1 MSRRAMPRPRPRLA
15 PVMTTLGIGPPQFA
29 AAAHLQPGD
38 EAELGRD
45 LVARQPVPA
54 GFEDVLGKRGVGGDA
69 GGGDDVG
76 DDDGAGDRAL
86 ARPHQR
92 HAHRRM
98 AVERGLDLLGM
109 HLLAADID
117 DAAAPPDEMVAAVAP
132 LDHVAGIDEA
142 VLAGQWRR
150 TGTEIAAR
158 VARRADAQRAAL
170 DLHLDRAAAALDQ
183 RFWKAGRS

>member
-1 MSRRAMPRPRPRLA
+1 M
-15 PVMTTLGIGPPQFA
+15 
-29 AAAHLQPGD
+29 
-38 EAELGRD
+38 
-45 LVARQPVPA
+45 PA
-54 GFEDVLGKRGVGGDA
+54 GFEDVLGERGVGSDA

-86 ARPHQR
+86 ARAHQR

-142 VLAGQWRR
+142 VLAGQRR
-150 TGTEIAAR
+150 RSEPPSTFISTGPPPRSTSASGKPASPSPTANATPASVEAKAWAMSAA
-158 VARRADAQRAAL
+158 
-170 DLHLDRAAAALDQ
+170 
-183 RFWKAGRS
+183 G